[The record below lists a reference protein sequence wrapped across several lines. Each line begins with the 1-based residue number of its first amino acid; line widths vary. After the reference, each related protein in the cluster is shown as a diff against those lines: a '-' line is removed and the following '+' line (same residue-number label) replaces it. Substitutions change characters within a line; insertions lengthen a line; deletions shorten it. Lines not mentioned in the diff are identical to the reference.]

1 MKVAQIKSQRQF
13 NVQNWRQYHIQSY
26 GDTNDFPQSVD
37 EIVTAS
43 KTGNAC
49 LGIYADFIYGQ
60 GFKDSSIG
68 KIIANAQGHTMDK
81 VLRMVAK
88 DFAKWHGFAIHV
100 NYNANFRIRS
110 ISHFPF
116 ETLRL
121 HTPEDNGDVLTVAYH
136 PDWGRRDKLLRT
148 WKASDI
154 EWFDIFNP
162 DPEEILRQVERAGG
176 WDNYKGQVLYVSGD
190 SEGTPSYP
198 LPIYIAEVTDMRTEE
213 GLANVTGRN
222 VCSNFLS
229 AGILV
234 DIKDEE
240 QSDQQVQEKQL
251 ELEAF
256 QGDENTSQLWY
267 TQVKNKE
274 QVPVF
279 VPFSGANYDK
289 AFTATQATI
298 PENIGQAFKQPPIL
312 RAVNV
317 GAGFGA
323 DLMTNA
329 YKFYTSVT
337 TRERQQL
344 SEAFSLLLDAWWAPL
359 VEPDYSI
366 QPLTYNGGESIADRL
381 GKENMTQV
389 LEIIRD
395 QNLTLTQKRN
405 MLKFAFGLYDEE
417 ITKILPNDN

>member
-1 MKVAQIKSQRQF
+1 MKVAQIKTQRQF
-13 NVQNWRQYHIQSY
+13 NIQDWRQYKIQSY
-26 GDTNDFPQSVD
+26 GETNDFPQSVD

-49 LGIYADFIYGQ
+49 LGIYEDFIYGH
-60 GFKDSSIG
+60 GFRDRKIAE
-68 KIIANAQGHTMDK
+68 IIANSNNCPLNK

-88 DFAKWHGFAIHV
+88 DFAKWHGLAIHV
-100 NYNANFRIRS
+100 NYNANFKIRS
-110 ISHFPF
+110 VAHIPF

-121 HTPEDNGDVLTVAYH
+121 HTPDDLGGVYMVAYH
-136 PDWGRRDKLLRT
+136 PDWGRRDKWRKA

-154 EWFDIFNP
+154 EWFDLFDP
-162 DPEEILRQVERAGG
+162 DPDKIRTQVEAAGG
-176 WDNYKGQVLYVSGD
+176 WDKYKGQILYISGD
-190 SEGTPSYP
+190 SGDCLSYP

-240 QSDQQVQEKQL
+240 QSEQQVQEKQM

-267 TQVKNKE
+267 TQVRNKD
-274 QVPVF
+274 QVPTF
-279 VPFSGANYDK
+279 IPFSGANYDK
-289 AFTATQATI
+289 AFTATQAAV

-329 YKFYTSVT
+329 YKFYNSVT

-344 SEAFSLLLDAWWAPL
+344 TEAFQLLFKNWWMPL
-359 VEPDYSI
+359 TDPDFTI
-366 QPLTYNGGESIADRL
+366 QPLVYNGGESIADRL
-381 GKENMTQV
+381 GKENMTQI
-389 LEIIRD
+389 LEILRD
-395 QNLTLTQKRN
+395 STLTLVQKRN
-405 MLKFAFGLYDEE
+405 ILKFAFGLYDDE
-417 ITKILPNDN
+417 IIKLLPNDS